1 MPTAAT
7 HPAQRIGEL
16 AHAEPE
22 MLIAAGSGAQALYG
36 AVWSHAPVHTEVT
49 GLEQHAIVL
58 HLSGCT
64 LVEKWCDGRLAGHRS
79 RIGSVSLVPAHVKTT
94 WVLGGHSRVAHLY
107 VDPRRLVGAAAGSE
121 GPACLPL
128 LRDFFAEDDEV
139 TASLLRIVLAQARS
153 GTLDALAHDQVMSML
168 LQHLLRRHAADRP
181 LAAPAP
187 RVTLTTATLRRL
199 FDHIEQRLP
208 GDLRLAEL
216 AALARLSEDHFLRA
230 FKAAVGQTPH
240 QYVLARRIVLTQ
252 GLLVRSA
259 LPIGAVARAAGF
271 RGASHFAAAFR
282 QRVGTSPSAWRAQR
296 LH

>member
-1 MPTAAT
+1 M
-7 HPAQRIGEL
+7 
-16 AHAEPE
+16 
-22 MLIAAGSGAQALYG
+22 
-36 AVWSHAPVHTEVT
+36 
-49 GLEQHAIVL
+49 
-58 HLSGCT
+58 
-64 LVEKWCDGRLAGHRS
+64 
-79 RIGSVSLVPAHVKTT
+79 
-94 WVLGGHSRVAHLY
+94 AHLY
-107 VDPRRLVGAAAGSE
+107 VDPRRLAGVAAGSE

-208 GDLRLAEL
+208 GELRLAEL

-252 GLLVRSA
+252 GLLARSA
-259 LPIGAVARAAGF
+259 LPIGAVAR
-271 RGASHFAAAFR
+271 RG
-282 QRVGTSPSAWRAQR
+282 RVSRCQPLCRGLSPACGHIAQR
-296 LH
+296 LARATPALRSEGAAGLRGTGEALESAIAERE